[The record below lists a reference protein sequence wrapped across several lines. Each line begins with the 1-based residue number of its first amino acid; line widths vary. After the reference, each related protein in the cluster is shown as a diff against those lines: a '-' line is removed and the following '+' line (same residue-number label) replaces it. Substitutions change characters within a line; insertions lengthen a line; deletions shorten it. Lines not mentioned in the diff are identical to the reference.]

1 MLIAS
6 EGERKK
12 TTTPAATTKQRTN
25 EEGEK
30 TDLHRLCAADHVG
43 FQEKSRSIVH
53 PFTTVIWTMTIVVV
67 TYLVAGPDL
76 EDEGARNAAMSV
88 CRGTTKYLG
97 CRCKRSRFVMAL
109 LQFGGGPRRHQIG
122 HSAAVAFQCLPV
134 WQVRVNLAAAQKK
147 KCSSRF
153 MSLALLLFEPNQPLV
168 LP

>member
-1 MLIAS
+1 M
-6 EGERKK
+6 
-12 TTTPAATTKQRTN
+12 
-25 EEGEK
+25 
-30 TDLHRLCAADHVG
+30 HRLCAADHVG

-109 LQFGGGPRRHQIG
+109 LQFGGAPGATKSGIARQ
-122 HSAAVAFQCLPV
+122 
-134 WQVRVNLAAAQKK
+134 
-147 KCSSRF
+147 
-153 MSLALLLFEPNQPLV
+153 SLSNAYLFGRCA
-168 LP
+168 